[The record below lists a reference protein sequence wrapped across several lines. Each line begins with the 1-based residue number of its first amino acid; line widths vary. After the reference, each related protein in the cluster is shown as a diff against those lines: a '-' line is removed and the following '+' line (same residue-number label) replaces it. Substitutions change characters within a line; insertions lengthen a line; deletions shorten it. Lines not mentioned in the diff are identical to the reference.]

1 MKDLVDDGSEESF
14 NKWVIC
20 VEERLH
26 RNRFIDT
33 LAIYTE
39 VARAHSGTTEVI
51 YGEAG
56 ERGSQSIGRGNDA
69 GRREA
74 NTLSEGLD
82 GVR

>member
-1 MKDLVDDGSEESF
+1 
-14 NKWVIC
+14 
-20 VEERLH
+20 
-26 RNRFIDT
+26 

-69 GRREA
+69 GRQEA
-74 NTLSEGLD
+74 NRLSKGLD
-82 GVR
+82 DVR